1 MEKILSE
8 ELAKPEVK
16 NASDIFDFKS
26 MNDVVSES
34 IEPTKKL
41 IGDLVYPE
49 EVTMLFGKSGVG
61 KTHLANQWA
70 NSISKGIDLDLG
82 NGIVLKNEC
91 EPIKVVFYDFEL
103 SQKQVQQRFDSECE
117 FENFTRA
124 TLKRGE
130 YINDEPKEVVEILK
144 AGAKRE
150 GAKCI
155 IIDNISAIS
164 GDIETSKKA
173 VPFMQALMK
182 LAKDEKYTVIV
193 IAHTPKLKEFTP
205 IVLENLA
212 GSNKVNQ
219 LTDGAVAIGKANTD
233 NGQEVYI
240 IHLKGRNGAKTYHKG
255 NVIQSLIKKQ
265 NGAVCHAALS
275 LIPEIDLL
283 NNFSISTEQ
292 APNRE
297 LFVYAALYYGSSRKA
312 GRYFEKAGL
321 KVAHTTISDNERKF
335 REKDPTLY
343 NEIKG
348 YKEDRLKAMLDSAW
362 YLPTVLELKKGHI
375 IVDEDNNIP
384 F

>member
-1 MEKILSE
+1 
-8 ELAKPEVK
+8 
-16 NASDIFDFKS
+16 
-26 MNDVVSES
+26 
-34 IEPTKKL
+34 L

-49 EVTMLFGKSGVG
+49 EVTMLFGRSGVG
-61 KTHLANQWA
+61 KSHLAIQFA
-70 NSISKGIDLDLG
+70 NAISKGIHLNLG
-82 NGIVLKNEC
+82 NDIVLQNEC
-91 EPIKVVFYDFEL
+91 KPIKVVFYDFEL
-103 SQKQVQQRFDSECE
+103 SQKQVQQRLDSECE

-130 YINDEPKEVVEILK
+130 YINDDPKEVVEILK
-144 AGAKRE
+144 SGAKRE

-164 GDIETSKKA
+164 GDIESSKNA

-182 LAKDEKYTVIV
+182 LAKEEKYTVIV
-193 IAHTPKLKEFTP
+193 IAHTPKLREFTP

-233 NGQEVYI
+233 NAQEVYI
-240 IHLKGRNGAKTYHKG
+240 IHLKGRNGAKTYHKA
-255 NVIQSLIKKQ
+255 NVIHSLIKKE
-265 NGAVCHAALS
+265 NGAVCHVAQS

-297 LFVYAALYYGSSRKA
+297 LFVYAVLYYGSSRKA
-312 GRYFEKAGL
+312 SDYFDKAGL
-321 KVAHTTISDNERKF
+321 KVAHSTINDNDRKF
-335 REKDPTLY
+335 REKNPKLY

-348 YKEDRLKAMLDSAW
+348 FDSDTLKSMLDSKW
-362 YLPTVLELKKGHI
+362 DLPDVLELKKGHI
-375 IVDEDNNIP
+375 PEDNNIP